1 MNGQVGLHREA
12 KVPKPREKAS
22 EQTAD
27 FFFSTFLHSSLV
39 T

>member
-27 FFFSTFLHSSLV
+27 YFSLHFFTPP
-39 T
+39 